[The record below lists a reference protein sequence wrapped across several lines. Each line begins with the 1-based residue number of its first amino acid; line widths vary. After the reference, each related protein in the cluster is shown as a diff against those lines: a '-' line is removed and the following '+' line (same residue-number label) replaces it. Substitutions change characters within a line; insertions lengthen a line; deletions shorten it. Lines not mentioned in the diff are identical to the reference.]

1 MRTQVF
7 NSKGLTHIL
16 HISRVYRRN
25 LMQCFDLSTLWASD
39 STSAGCVGFQNFL
52 KSHLFYNKLITVD
65 CGRRSLSFFFSIFRS
80 FWWVKSSTISSCS
93 CFQFDFLSVGT
104 SSHLWLALNPV
115 WKSYILFVRYW
126 LWRDRI
132 SSRPQSQHSFTDYTM
147 NNRLLFFPSFLWL
160 YLSADKAFSP
170 PCVGSR
176 CPHGR
181 L

>member
-1 MRTQVF
+1 MF
-7 NSKGLTHIL
+7 WP
-16 HISRVYRRN
+16 
-25 LMQCFDLSTLWASD
+25 FDLVGVRQHLSRMCWFSELLKVSFILQQVDNGRLWKTES
-39 STSAGCVGFQNFL
+39 FF
-52 KSHLFYNKLITVD
+52 
-65 CGRRSLSFFFSIFRS
+65 FFFSISRS

-147 NNRLLFFPSFLWL
+147 NNQLLFFPSFLWL